1 MQHGAALE
9 SGKGS
14 GDRRSGDARQFLHHG
29 ELILR
34 QFCAVIDGFQN
45 GFGKLVGRC
54 RGCDHAGRI
63 VAGLFQILF
72 IDIDRHRRMSVAE
85 VIPFSEQIADGLFRC
100 FIIAESAVKFLLEFR
115 EHTGGNGVFPL
126 LLQIRHDPADKGGI
140 VSAEV
145 IEQPFQIGGNENIHR
160 RTDRC
165 MECPVPVIDARA
177 DKVGVSKPVGDP
189 ITLFAASDH
198 PCVADLPLYDGVG
211 QITDGPCLHRL
222 PSGALLMLWASGVK
236 NGNYGEILSISR
248 NGSLFGPW
256 EHLPTPLFDT
266 DGGHGMLFFDK
277 EGALRFVLHQPNGRE
292 SEHPVIFYVKEEK
305 EGLTLC
311 NPIGGIL

>member
-1 MQHGAALE
+1 MQLGDIHIRDPYILLAQGRYYLY
-9 SGKGS
+9 GS
-14 GDRRSGDARQFLHHG
+14 YPDSVRQRDLGVNAYVSDDLTEWQPLPPVFVRPDGFWSDGPLWAPEVHAYGDAYYLFATFAPCGARLRSTQ
-29 ELILR
+29 ILR
-34 QFCAVIDGFQN
+34 ADSPEGPFVPIGEAPITPADWMSLDGTLYMENATPYMVFCHEWAQIVDGTMCAV
-45 GFGKLVGRC
+45 KLTE
-54 RGCDHAGRI
+54 D
-63 VAGLFQILF
+63 L
-72 IDIDRHRRMSVAE
+72 
-85 VIPFSEQIADGLFRC
+85 
-100 FIIAESAVKFLLEFR
+100 
-115 EHTGGNGVFPL
+115 
-126 LLQIRHDPADKGGI
+126 
-140 VSAEV
+140 
-145 IEQPFQIGGNENIHR
+145 
-160 RTDRC
+160 
-165 MECPVPVIDARA
+165 
-177 DKVGVSKPVGDP
+177 SKPVGDP